1 MPCPWEAVSTFSWSF
16 PLPPADSPVCPSRG
30 PGLPLALGA
39 GVCCRRAAR
48 GWWWW
53 LSTACLTPATRARCC
68 GTGRHPTRAIAKN
81 RKEQEEE
88 KRSWWR
94 GSRWWLP
101 PDTGHAEP
109 LVPGAVTAS
118 PLGLLERTVHS
129 GRQME
134 AALHL
139 PGAPAL
145 QGLAQGKR
153 LIHLNPVAESGK
165 AGPLGPPNPWV
176 GSGSVGHC
184 SQGHH
189 RLPPCPC
196 TCLPAKFPPPRPA
209 TPQASLSLAWGPDL
223 TP

>member
-1 MPCPWEAVSTFSWSF
+1 MPCPWEAVSAFCWSF
-16 PLPPADSPVCPSRG
+16 ALPPADSPVCPSRG

-39 GVCCRRAAR
+39 GACCRRAAQ
-48 GWWWW
+48 GWWGW
-53 LSTACLTPATRARCC
+53 LSAACLTPATRARCC
-68 GTGRHPTRAIAKN
+68 GTGRRPTRAIAKN

-101 PDTGHAEP
+101 PDTGQAEP

-145 QGLAQGKR
+145 QGLAQGKT

-165 AGPLGPPNPWV
+165 AWAVGAPKSLGWERVCWSLFPGPPQP
-176 GSGSVGHC
+176 SSSPHARA
-184 SQGHH
+184 S
-189 RLPPCPC
+189 LPSSPR
-196 TCLPAKFPPPRPA
+196 RPA